1 MEQER
6 QAQALHRVGSVVAD
20 RYEII
25 DLRGVGGMGA
35 VYGARHLFTGDLVAL
50 KLLYPDL
57 ANQRD
62 ASERFAREARAPASI
77 NHPNICRVLDAGTE
91 ASTGERYIA
100 MELLEGTDLSVAIER
115 GGVELSALLD
125 VSLQILDALSAAH
138 ARGFVHRDIKPEN
151 IFLSP
156 LPDGRHRARLLDFGV
171 ARRPGHEP
179 SRMTEPGHVVGTVWY
194 MSPEQARGG
203 AEVDH
208 RADLWA
214 FGAVLFHALAGR
226 PPFDG
231 DNHNQLLRH
240 RHRCGALAGR
250 VPLRPAERP
259 RRPHRPRARPA
270 LEARWQTAREMH
282 RALGAVL
289 ESLDGAPIRVQTN
302 LRRERT
308 RDLWLTPSPSPSML
322 PPPSPA
328 SPSREMLRGAVIAAF
343 GLVAILAVAAMLP
356 RNTARA
362 TTAGASLWQSAP
374 IAAPARL
381 SAAPLRAA
389 PQTPTVQRLAPP
401 SRRARPRA
409 TPVAHAAPVAHV
421 APAAPAHRVPAR
433 AVTRPPAAVAHVAP
447 AAPRPAPAA
456 APVARPLRVN
466 GAAGSA
472 SFDQE

>member
-1 MEQER
+1 
-6 QAQALHRVGSVVAD
+6 
-20 RYEII
+20 
-25 DLRGVGGMGA
+25 
-35 VYGARHLFTGDLVAL
+35 
-50 KLLYPDL
+50 
-57 ANQRD
+57 
-62 ASERFAREARAPASI
+62 
-77 NHPNICRVLDAGTE
+77 
-91 ASTGERYIA
+91 
-100 MELLEGTDLSVAIER
+100 
-115 GGVELSALLD
+115 
-125 VSLQILDALSAAH
+125 LSAAH

-194 MSPEQARGG
+194 MSPEQARG

-231 DNHNQLLRH
+231 DNHNQLLFAIGTAAAPSLAEFRSDLPS
-240 RHRCGALAGR
+240 AL
-250 VPLRPAERP
+250 VDLID
-259 RRPHRPRARPA
+259 RALDPP

-401 SRRARPRA
+401 SHAAPAPRA

-466 GAAGSA
+466 GAAVRSA